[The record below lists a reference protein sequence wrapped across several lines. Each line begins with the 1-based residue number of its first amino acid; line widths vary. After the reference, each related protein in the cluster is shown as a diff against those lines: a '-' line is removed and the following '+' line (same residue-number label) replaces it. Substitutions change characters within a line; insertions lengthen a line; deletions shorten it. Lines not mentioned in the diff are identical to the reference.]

1 MIEIK
6 EELNK
11 MKCFIYKQANKTK
24 WDIINTNKRGR
35 EEDNKLVLKNLEVI
49 T

>member
-11 MKCFIYKQANKTK
+11 MKCFIYKQENKNK
-24 WDIINTNKRGR
+24 RDIINANKRAR